1 MPTLFELHRIEAELA
16 GAYESA
22 CLAAETLEVPP
33 WEELG
38 AKIAAALA
46 DVRAGLAAA
55 KAGPEPSSPRSTAG
69 RER

>member
-1 MPTLFELHRIEAELA
+1 MPTFELRRIEAELA
-16 GAYESA
+16 DAYESA

-46 DVRAGLAAA
+46 DVRAGLVAPD
-55 KAGPEPSSPRSTAG
+55 AGSEPPSPQPTAG